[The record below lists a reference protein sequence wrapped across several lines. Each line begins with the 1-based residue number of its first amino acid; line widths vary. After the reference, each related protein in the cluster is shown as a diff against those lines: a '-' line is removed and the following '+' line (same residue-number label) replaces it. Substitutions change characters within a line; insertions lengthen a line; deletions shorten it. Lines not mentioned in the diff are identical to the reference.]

1 MAAIDDFR
9 AGVSVWFFIFMI
21 ADVLTGNVAAPW
33 LPLAVVSTACSVVLM
48 LVSIKET
55 DSEKIDKLKS
65 LKAGLESK
73 CPMLV
78 SKAAKGA
85 IVILLMLVSW
95 LASLAASEGL
105 SGLASSS
112 PSSRARSP
120 TSSAGSSVA
129 AAAMPGRRLPG
140 RRRSE
145 EQGGVRSCA
154 MRWPGF
160 RACLP

>member
-95 LASLAASEGL
+95 LSVLGSFRGSFWFGVIVAFVAGEVTNVVSRIFRCCCGNARKET
-105 SGLASSS
+105 SGKK
-112 PSSRARSP
+112 
-120 TSSAGSSVA
+120 
-129 AAAMPGRRLPG
+129 
-140 RRRSE
+140 E
-145 EQGGVRSCA
+145 E
-154 MRWPGF
+154 
-160 RACLP
+160 